1 MQFGLFGGAR
11 TKRSVGL
18 EDSQGYQ
25 SFIDY
30 VTEADRA
37 RLKQLFMV
45 EHHFTGQGQVSASMT
60 VLAYLAARTQ
70 HIRLGTAVVVLPWHN
85 PVLIAEQVAT
95 LDLLTGGRV
104 DFGVGKGYRKAEFDG
119 FCIPIDEATERFDE
133 AMEIIRKAWT
143 TEGRFCH
150 HGKRWHYENIVVEPE
165 PLQRP
170 HPPLWLA
177 AGSHDSIRRAA
188 REGYNLLLDQLAQT
202 DQIIERIAIFREE
215 CGQIGRAYDPHMVA
229 TARPLQMFH
238 HESER
243 AAAYETRKRVVSVI
257 GDLARDKLADRVED
271 DTAPLL
277 GTPEEVIARLKE
289 LEAGGATNILL
300 VDPNASVANLRAFA
314 REVMPSFSATAFR
327 RGRMSARLPQAAG
340 DLGQRHARRLDRRF
354 GARHRPDGQSAEGRA
369 CSTCRRAPGPSTA
382 RRSAPGG
389 CSTSCSELEVRSVFY
404 VSGILAERYPDL
416 MKAIA
421 GAGHAVAAH
430 GWGQNIIPSYQTAD
444 EEAHDLQRCVKA
456 IEQSHRA
463 SAARLAQPA
472 LHAERAHVGAAGEIR
487 VSTGTPTSSIPTC
500 PTAIDTPG
508 GAIAGVPFTME
519 VNDMPLYVRYGAE
532 PEAFTRTLERIVGNW
547 PRLGLPAA
555 ASTSPCTPTSSAGRS
570 ARSNS

>member
-11 TKRSVGL
+11 TKRSIGL

-30 VTEADRA
+30 VTEADR
-37 RLKQLFMV
+37 LGFKQLFMV

-104 DFGVGKGYRKAEFDG
+104 DFGVGKGYRKAEFEG
-119 FCIPIDEATERFDE
+119 FCIPVDEATERFDE

-143 TEGRFCH
+143 TEGRFSH
-150 HGKRWHYENIVVEPE
+150 RSKHWHYENIVVEPE

-202 DQIIERIAIFREE
+202 DQIIQRIAIFREE
-215 CGQIGRAYDPHMVA
+215 CAKVGRAYDPLMVA
-229 TARPLQMFH
+229 TARPLQMIH

-243 AAAYETRKRVVSVI
+243 AAAYETRKRVLSVI
-257 GDLARDKLADRVED
+257 GDLARDKLADKVED

-277 GTPEEVIARLKE
+277 GLPDEVIARLKE

-314 REVMPSFSATAFR
+314 REVMPAFTA
-327 RGRMSARLPQAAG
+327 
-340 DLGQRHARRLDRRF
+340 
-354 GARHRPDGQSAEGRA
+354 E
-369 CSTCRRAPGPSTA
+369 
-382 RRSAPGG
+382 RSAA
-389 CSTSCSELEVRSVFY
+389 
-404 VSGILAERYPDL
+404 AE
-416 MKAIA
+416 
-421 GAGHAVAAH
+421 
-430 GWGQNIIPSYQTAD
+430 
-444 EEAHDLQRCVKA
+444 
-456 IEQSHRA
+456 
-463 SAARLAQPA
+463 
-472 LHAERAHVGAAGEIR
+472 
-487 VSTGTPTSSIPTC
+487 
-500 PTAIDTPG
+500 
-508 GAIAGVPFTME
+508 
-519 VNDMPLYVRYGAE
+519 
-532 PEAFTRTLERIVGNW
+532 
-547 PRLGLPAA
+547 
-555 ASTSPCTPTSSAGRS
+555 
-570 ARSNS
+570 